1 VNRQPVKKERLHLIR
16 LPQLSILEPCSTP
29 VAEKPM
35 KKVLIPTKL
44 DLIAKE
50 LLEAHG
56 GYIVVQDDRSGLEA
70 LAAQHPDA
78 YALFVRS
85 EKVTAEIIDALPSL
99 KVIIRAGAGY
109 NTIDIQYARS
119 KKIDVMN
126 TPGAN
131 ANAVAEEVIAL
142 MLADA
147 RHIVPAD
154 LSTRAGK
161 WEKKKFMGKELT
173 GKTVG
178 IVGLGAIGRLVVKRL
193 RGFDCTLLAFDPVLS
208 EEAAGRLGVTLLPLA
223 GLFAK
228 SDYVSLHIPEN
239 EHTRGLIN
247 KELLGVMKEGATLV
261 NCARS
266 GVIQEDDLRAIK
278 PEKKLRFLN
287 DVYAKDAEGDKSV
300 ADIADLMLPH
310 LGASTQEAN
319 YNAARRSAEQLID
332 FDEKGVTSYIVNRDI
347 PEGLDEAY
355 ADLTYTITTLTRAM
369 IGTDTKLKEIEA
381 SFYGELRAYGSWLAV
396 PVVCAL
402 SEEFDRSMDEKA
414 AVAYLKEMGIEY
426 TVRETDESK
435 GYGNSI
441 TIDLTAH
448 IDKDNLR
455 RISVRGTVAE
465 GVLMISRI
473 GHFDKLYFE
482 PTGHITLFTYIDR
495 PGVLG
500 EIAGAMAKEGINID
514 DVRNPHDASGER
526 SIAILK
532 VNKPVPE
539 KVLAK
544 VAGKIDALN
553 SCAVS
558 F

>member
-1 VNRQPVKKERLHLIR
+1 
-16 LPQLSILEPCSTP
+16 
-29 VAEKPM
+29 M

-44 DLIAKE
+44 DAVAKE
-50 LLEAHG
+50 LLEANG
-56 GYIVVQDDRSGLEA
+56 NYSVVQDDSTSLPD
-70 LAAQHPDA
+70 LAAQNADA

-85 EKVTAEIIDALPSL
+85 EKVTPEIIDALPNL

-109 NTIDIQYARS
+109 NTIDIKHARS

-154 LSTRAGK
+154 ASTRAGK
-161 WEKKKFMGKELT
+161 WEKKQFMGRELT

-178 IVGLGAIGRLVVKRL
+178 IVGLGAIGKLVAKRL
-193 RGFDCTLLAFDPVLS
+193 GGFECTVLAFDPVLS
-208 EEAAGRLGVTLLPLA
+208 EEAAARAGVKLVGLGE
-223 GLFAK
+223 LFEQ
-228 SDYVSLHIPEN
+228 SDCVSLHIPEN
-239 EHTRGLIN
+239 EHTKGLIN
-247 KELLGVMKEGATLV
+247 KELLGLMKNGATLV
-261 NCARS
+261 NCARA
-266 GVIQEDDLRAIK
+266 GVINEDDLRAIK
-278 PEKKLRFLN
+278 AEKGLRFLN
-287 DVYAKDAEGDKSV
+287 DVYPKDAEGDKTV
-300 ADIADLMLPH
+300 TDIADIMVPH
-310 LGASTQEAN
+310 LGASTKEAN
-319 YNAARRSAEQLID
+319 YNAARRAAEQLID

-355 ADLTYTITTLTRAM
+355 AELAHTIATLTRAM
-369 IGTDTKLKEIEA
+369 IGVDTKLKRIEA
-381 SFYGELRAYGSWLAV
+381 SFYGELQQFSSWLAV

-414 AVAYLKEMGIEY
+414 AVAYLEDMGIEY
-426 TVRETDESK
+426 VCRQTDETK

-441 TIDLTAH
+441 TIDLLAN

-465 GVLMISRI
+465 NTLMISRI
-473 GHFDKLYFE
+473 GGFDKLYFE
-482 PTGHITLFTYIDR
+482 PKGHLALFTYADR
-495 PGVLG
+495 PGVLSQ
-500 EIAGAMAKEGINID
+500 IAGAVAEAGLNID
-514 DVRNPHDASGER
+514 DVRNPHDESGER

-532 VNKPVPE
+532 VSQPVADE
-539 KVLAK
+539 VLKA
-544 VAGKIDALN
+544 VATKIDALN
-553 SCAVS
+553 YCTVS

>member
-1 VNRQPVKKERLHLIR
+1 
-16 LPQLSILEPCSTP
+16 
-29 VAEKPM
+29 M

-44 DLIAKE
+44 DPVAKN
-50 LLEAHG
+50 LLEANG
-56 GYIVVQDDRSGLEA
+56 NYTVVQDDKTDIA
-70 LAAQHPDA
+70 TLASQNPDA
-78 YALFVRS
+78 YALIVRS
-85 EKVTAEIIDALPSL
+85 EKVTAAVIDAIPSL
-99 KVIIRAGAGY
+99 KVVVRAGAGY
-109 NTIDIQYARS
+109 NTIDIKYARQ

-147 RHIVPAD
+147 RHLIPAD
-154 LSTRAGK
+154 ASTRAGK

-178 IVGLGAIGRLVVKRL
+178 IVGLGAIGRLVAKRL
-193 RGFDCTLLAFDPVLS
+193 SGFECRIVGFDPVLS
-208 EEAAGRLGVTLLPLA
+208 EEAAARMGVKLVSLA
-223 GLFAK
+223 DLFEQ

-239 EHTRGLIN
+239 EHTKGLIN
-247 KELLGVMKEGATLV
+247 RDLLGLMKKGATLV
-261 NCARS
+261 NCARA
-266 GVIQEDDLRAIK
+266 GILNENDLRAVK
-278 PEKKLRFLN
+278 PEKGLRFLN
-287 DVYAKDAEGDKSV
+287 DVYPKDAEGEKTV
-300 ADIADLMLPH
+300 ADIADIMVPH

-319 YNAARRSAEQLID
+319 FNAAKRAAEQIID
-332 FDEKGVTSYIVNRDI
+332 FDGKGVTSYIVNRDI

-355 ADLTYTITTLTRAM
+355 ADLAYTITTLTRAM
-369 IGTDTKLKEIEA
+369 IGTDTKLNSIEA
-381 SFYGELRAYGSWLAV
+381 SFYGELQQFSNWLAV

-414 AVAYLKEMGIEY
+414 AIAYLGDMGIEY
-426 TVRETDESK
+426 TSRKTDESK

-441 TIDLTAH
+441 TIDLMAN

-482 PTGHITLFTYIDR
+482 PKGHIALFTYNDR
-495 PGVLG
+495 PGVLS
-500 EIAGAMAKEGINID
+500 EIAGAMAKAGINID
-514 DVRNPHDASGER
+514 DVRNPHDQSGKR

-532 VNKPVPE
+532 VSRPVPE
-539 KVLAK
+539 EVLS
-544 VAGKIDALN
+544 KIAEKIEAL
-553 SCAVS
+553 SFCSVS

>member
-1 VNRQPVKKERLHLIR
+1 
-16 LPQLSILEPCSTP
+16 
-29 VAEKPM
+29 M

-44 DLIAKE
+44 NPVAKE
-50 LLEAHG
+50 LLEANG
-56 GYIVVQDDRSGLEA
+56 NYTVVQDDSTGLET
-70 LAAQHPDA
+70 LAAQNADS

-85 EKVTAEIIDALPSL
+85 EKVTPEIIDALPSL

-109 NTIDIQYARS
+109 NTIDIKYARS
-119 KKIDVMN
+119 KGIDVMN

-154 LSTRAGK
+154 ASTRVGK
-161 WEKKKFMGKELT
+161 WEKKKFMGREVT
-173 GKTVG
+173 GKTIG
-178 IVGLGAIGRLVVKRL
+178 IVGLGAIGRLVAKRL
-193 RGFDCTLLAFDPVLS
+193 RGFDVTVLAFDPVLS
-208 EEAAGRLGVTLLPLA
+208 EEAADRLNVKLVSLA
-223 GLFAK
+223 DLFAQ

-247 KELLGVMKEGATLV
+247 KDLLSRMKNGATLV

-266 GVIQEDDLRAIK
+266 GVINEDDLRAVK
-278 PEKKLRFLN
+278 EAKDLRFLN

-300 ADIADLMLPH
+300 ADIADIMLPH

-319 YNAARRSAEQLID
+319 YNAARRAGEQLID

-355 ADLTYTITTLTRAM
+355 ADLAYTITKLTRAM
-369 IGTDTKLKEIEA
+369 IGQDTKISKIEG
-381 SFYGELRAYGSWLAV
+381 SFYGELRQFGNWLTV

-414 AVAYLKEMGIEY
+414 AIAYLEDMGIDY
-426 TVRETDESK
+426 TTRETDESK
-435 GYGNSI
+435 GYGNTI
-441 TIDLTAH
+441 TVDLVARIDQESL
-448 IDKDNLR
+448 K

-465 GVLMISRI
+465 GRLMISRV
-473 GHFDKLYFE
+473 GGFNGLYFE
-482 PTGHITLFTYIDR
+482 PKGHLALFTYADR
-495 PGVLG
+495 PGVLSQ
-500 EIAGAMAKEGINID
+500 IAGAMADAGLNID
-514 DVRNPHDASGER
+514 DVRNPHDENGDR

-532 VNKPVPE
+532 VSEPVTE
-539 KVLAK
+539 ETMKQIAD
-544 VAGKIDALN
+544 KIDAL
-553 SCAVS
+553 SFCTVS

>member
-1 VNRQPVKKERLHLIR
+1 
-16 LPQLSILEPCSTP
+16 
-29 VAEKPM
+29 M

-44 DLIAKE
+44 NPVAKE
-50 LLEAHG
+50 LLEANG
-56 GYIVVQDDRSGLEA
+56 NYTVVQDDSAGLET
-70 LAAQHPDA
+70 LASQNPDS

-109 NTIDIQYARS
+109 NTIDIKHARS
-119 KKIDVMN
+119 KGIDVMN

-154 LSTRAGK
+154 ASTRAGK
-161 WEKKKFMGKELT
+161 WEKKNFMGKEVT
-173 GKTVG
+173 GKTIG
-178 IVGLGAIGRLVVKRL
+178 IVGLGAIGRLVARRL
-193 RGFDCTLLAFDPVLS
+193 RGFDVTVLAFDPVLS
-208 EEAAGRLGVTLLPLA
+208 EEAADRLNVKLVGLA
-223 GLFAK
+223 DLFAK

-247 KELLGVMKEGATLV
+247 KDLLGIMKTGATLV
-261 NCARS
+261 NCARA
-266 GVIQEDDLRAIK
+266 GVINEDDLRTAK
-278 PEKKLRFLN
+278 AEKGLRFLN
-287 DVYAKDAEGDKSV
+287 DVYPKDAEGDKTV
-300 ADIADLMLPH
+300 TDIADIMLPH
-310 LGASTQEAN
+310 LGASTVEAN

-355 ADLTYTITTLTRAM
+355 ADLAFTITKLTRAM
-369 IGTDTKLKEIEA
+369 IGEETKLSKIET
-381 SFYGELRAYGSWLAV
+381 SFYGELRKFSNWLSV

-414 AVAYLKEMGIEY
+414 AVSYLEEMGIDY
-426 TVRETDESK
+426 AGRETDESK
-435 GYGNSI
+435 GYGNAI
-441 TIDLTAH
+441 TVDLMASV
-448 IDKDNLR
+448 DGDNLR

-465 GVLMISRI
+465 GHLMISRI
-473 GHFDKLYFE
+473 GHFDGLYFE
-482 PTGHITLFTYIDR
+482 PKGHLALFTYCDR
-495 PGVLG
+495 PGVLSQ
-500 EIAGAMAKEGINID
+500 IAGAMAEAGLNID
-514 DVRNPHDASGER
+514 DVRNPHDKTGER

-532 VNKPVPE
+532 VSE
-539 KVLAK
+539 KVSAETMK
-544 VAGKIDALN
+544 AVAEKIDALTF
-553 SCAVS
+553 CTVS